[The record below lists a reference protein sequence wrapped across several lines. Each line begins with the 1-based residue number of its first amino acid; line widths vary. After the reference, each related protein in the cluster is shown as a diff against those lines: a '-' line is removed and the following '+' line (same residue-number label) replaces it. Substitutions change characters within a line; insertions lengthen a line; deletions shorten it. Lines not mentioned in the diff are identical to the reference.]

1 MSSKTPG
8 YADGLSHRESPEQ
21 VLVNEKKDEV
31 ESFDVYGENEGESAS
46 ECSSTFA
53 RFMVLAILMLVCTQ
67 SNTALWSGGRL
78 PR

>member
-1 MSSKTPG
+1 M
-8 YADGLSHRESPEQ
+8 
-21 VLVNEKKDEV
+21 NEKKDEV